1 MAKNRVVIF
10 NPGKRRR
17 AKARKAKRNPLS
29 ELIFMSNPRGKKR
42 RHHINIGGGK
52 KRRRNPGRRSRAHI
66 FSRSKN
72 HRRNPSR
79 HQSSEGFKGW
89 AELGG
94 GGLVGLFASNY
105 LAEMFFGASNSGIT
119 GYAITG
125 GIGLAIAL
133 LGGKFLGKKFATGA
147 GLGTLLAVAYRA
159 YQDYSNT
166 PTGKL
171 NAVAQNKGLP
181 VGNSDFS
188 GGMGTYVNV
197 AFPFPAAYQ
206 WAGGPGAGLQLAP
219 GMPSLQPPAAIPAAS
234 GYPPAG
240 APIGALER
248 DARY

>member
-29 ELIFMSNPRGKKR
+29 ELIFMSNPRG
-42 RHHINIGGGK
+42 GK
-52 KRRRNPGRRSRAHI
+52 KRKHHNPFGHSKKRNRHRSRAHI
-66 FSRSKN
+66 FSRSKH

-79 HQSSEGFKGW
+79 QSSEGFKGW

-94 GGLVGLFASNY
+94 GGLVGLFGSNY
-105 LAEMFFGASNSGIT
+105 LAEMFFGANNSGVV

-147 GLGTLLAVAYRA
+147 GLGTLLAIAYRA

-171 NAVAQNKGLP
+171 NAVVQSRGLP
-181 VGNSDFS
+181 AGNTDFS

-206 WAGGPGAGLQLAP
+206 WGGGPGAGLQLAP
-219 GMPSLQPPAAIPAAS
+219 GMPALQPAPAIPAAS